1 MEKSNRD
8 KFHSK
13 TNNFKEQKMEKLSSF
28 DPERPKKS
36 NRSHHKKKPDLEREK
51 QKAEFER
58 SEKELKKLLVQFG
71 SKARV
76 ADDIDR
82 DSSKIRD
89 NIYKLME
96 KTKTKSLSNN
106 AKAKQD
112 LTPQH
117 HQQQQAEETTT
128 TFKTLPAIFFSIIWN
143 KFLSFFEMIIQPLQS
158 IYQSYEKV
166 YCRINCVFLL
176 IIILIFELSIIGLI
190 LNIKYKKYHFEP
202 YEAIVHGTFGV
213 EPNYWSYLTT
223 IFDTVVDF
231 LGEVKHGGRGFGS
244 PSYDGLVP
252 I

>member
-28 DPERPKKS
+28 EPEKQKRS
-36 NRSHHKKKPDLEREK
+36 NRSLHKKKPDLERDK

-76 ADDIDR
+76 SDDIDR
-82 DSSKIRD
+82 DTSKVRD
-89 NIYKLME
+89 NIFKLME
-96 KTKTKSLSNN
+96 KTKAKSLNVN
-106 AKAKQD
+106 AKSMQD
-112 LTPQH
+112 D
-117 HQQQQAEETTT
+117 A
-128 TFKTLPAIFFSIIWN
+128 
-143 KFLSFFEMIIQPLQS
+143 
-158 IYQSYEKV
+158 
-166 YCRINCVFLL
+166 
-176 IIILIFELSIIGLI
+176 
-190 LNIKYKKYHFEP
+190 IKYRNYHYLEP

-213 EPNYWSYLTT
+213 EPSFWSYITV
-223 IFDTVVDF
+223 ICDTVVDF
-231 LGEVKHGGRGFGS
+231 LGEFRQGSRSFGS

>member
-28 DPERPKKS
+28 EPEKQKRS
-36 NRSHHKKKPDLEREK
+36 NRSLHKKKPDLERDK

-76 ADDIDR
+76 SDDIDR
-82 DSSKIRD
+82 DTSKVRD
-89 NIYKLME
+89 NIFKLME
-96 KTKTKSLSNN
+96 KTKAKSLNVN
-106 AKAKQD
+106 AK
-112 LTPQH
+112 
-117 HQQQQAEETTT
+117 
-128 TFKTLPAIFFSIIWN
+128 
-143 KFLSFFEMIIQPLQS
+143 PLQS
-158 IYQSYEKV
+158 FYQSYEKV
-166 YCRINCVFLL
+166 YCRINWIWFLSV
-176 IIILIFELSIIGLI
+176 IILIELLILGLI
-190 LNIKYKKYHFEP
+190 LKIKYRNYHYLEP

-213 EPNYWSYLTT
+213 EPSFWSYITV
-223 IFDTVVDF
+223 ICDTVVDF
-231 LGEVKHGGRGFGS
+231 LGEFRQGSRSFGS

>member
-128 TFKTLPAIFFSIIWN
+128 TFKT
-143 KFLSFFEMIIQPLQS
+143 
-158 IYQSYEKV
+158 
-166 YCRINCVFLL
+166 
-176 IIILIFELSIIGLI
+176 
-190 LNIKYKKYHFEP
+190 IKYKKYHFEP

-244 PSYDGLVP
+244 PSYDGL
-252 I
+252 